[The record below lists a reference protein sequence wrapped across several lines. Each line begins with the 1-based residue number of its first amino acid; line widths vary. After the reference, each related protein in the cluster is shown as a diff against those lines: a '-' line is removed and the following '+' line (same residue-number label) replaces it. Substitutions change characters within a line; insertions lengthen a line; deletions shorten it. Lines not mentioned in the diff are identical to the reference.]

1 VCVCELI
8 VLKCITLEF
17 KVQYNKRC
25 NLNIIYMYI
34 FYNYGHLNNTENVFA
49 TSDTDPTSRVVNTV
63 TTNETESQK

>member
-1 VCVCELI
+1 
-8 VLKCITLEF
+8 
-17 KVQYNKRC
+17 
-25 NLNIIYMYI
+25 MYI